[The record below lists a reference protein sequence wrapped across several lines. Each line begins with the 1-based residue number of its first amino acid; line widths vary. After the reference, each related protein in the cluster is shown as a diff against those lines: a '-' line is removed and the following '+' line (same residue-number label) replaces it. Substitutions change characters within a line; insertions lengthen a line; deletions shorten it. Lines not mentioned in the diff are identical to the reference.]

1 MLAYTFWHW
10 KAPEVSRELYEK
22 ALIEF
27 QKSLAAAAPDGFQ
40 GSMVVRL
47 NGAPWTGTATEAYE
61 ETYLLK
67 GSYAMDI
74 LETAAVS
81 AQCKATHDQAARM
94 AAGGCAGLYRLRL
107 GTENISPMRMAAWFA
122 KPAGTTYDELYRLI
136 TQRVDSSQV
145 SLFGRQMVLGPTPEF
160 CLLAPNKVDLPEN
173 FNPIW
178 LPREVLWPTNSNRS
192 AKL

>member
-22 ALIEF
+22 ALSEF

-61 ETYLLK
+61 ELYLLQ
-67 GSYAMDI
+67 GSGAMDI
-74 LETAAVS
+74 LNEAAVS
-81 AQCKATHDQAARM
+81 ASCKATHDRAARM

-107 GTENISPMRMAAWFA
+107 GAENIFQARVAAWFA
-122 KPAGTTYDELYRLI
+122 KPAGTIYDELYRLI
-136 TQRVDSSQV
+136 TQRVDSSQG

-160 CLLAPNKVDLPEN
+160 CLLTPSKFDLPEN

-178 LPREVLWPTNSNRS
+178 LSREVVWST
-192 AKL
+192 K

>member
-10 KAPEVSRELYEK
+10 KSSEVSRELYET
-22 ALIEF
+22 ALSEF
-27 QKSLAAAAPDGFQ
+27 QKSLAAASPEGFQ
-40 GSMVVRL
+40 GSSVARI
-47 NGAPWTGTATEAYE
+47 NGAPWTGAATEAYE

-81 AQCKATHDQAARM
+81 AQCKAAHDHAARM

-107 GTENISPMRMAAWFA
+107 GAENIFQAHVAAWFA

-136 TQRVDSSQV
+136 TQRVDSSQT

-160 CLLAPNKVDLPEN
+160 CLLTPSKFDLPEN

-178 LPREVLWPTNSNRS
+178 LLREVLWPTNSNRS